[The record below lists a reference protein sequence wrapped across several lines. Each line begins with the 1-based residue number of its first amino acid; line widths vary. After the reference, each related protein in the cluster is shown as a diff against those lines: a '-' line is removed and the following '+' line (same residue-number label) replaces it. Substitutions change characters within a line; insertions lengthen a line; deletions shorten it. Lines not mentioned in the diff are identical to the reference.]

1 VTPTLPSTTTFS
13 PLVTLS
19 ASPKS
24 SVFDNEFGAQQPLG
38 FFDPLNLVGSGDRAT
53 FDRLR
58 YVELKHGRVCTMSHD
73 RYGSLH
79 DNDDDDVEYTAAAA
93 AARKQKPSPV
103 TSNGL
108 MRSSG
113 GGGSITRD
121 TETAAQSD
129 GLLRTPV
136 STDSS
141 SNDEDDVDDDEDDL
155 YAMTLAE
162 LLYSSS
168 SYYAI
173 AKPVLLTMILAAAA
187 VCYINTDATRSQGA
201 AAMASAYQA
210 WHVNSSASNGM
221 GTELALSL
229 ANALVLPSLGA

>member
-1 VTPTLPSTTTFS
+1 
-13 PLVTLS
+13 LS

-79 DNDDDDVEYTAAAA
+79 DNDGDDDVEYTAAAP

-103 TSNGL
+103 TSDGL

-113 GGGSITRD
+113 GGGARGITRD
-121 TETAAQSD
+121 TKTAAQSD

-210 WHVNSSASNGM
+210 WHVSDNNNG
-221 GTELALSL
+221 G
-229 ANALVLPSLGA
+229 